1 MLKTRIILL
10 IVCIALISGLFL
22 FPKVAVE
29 NDSVL
34 SESAPTDSISN
45 RITAHS
51 NAPEGIKDAIRQIQV
66 LYRASSGK
74 EKNAIFAD
82 SLASL
87 YQIAGKFDS
96 AAWFS
101 EEASK
106 FFNTTESW
114 IKAGDLYYEAYTFA
128 VDRGKQ
134 NQLAAK
140 AQEYYTKVLD
150 ENPKNFDVKTKLAMT
165 YLSATNPMQGITLLR
180 EVLQEDPK
188 NELALFNM
196 GMLSV
201 QSGQNEKAVDRLH
214 ELIEI
219 NPKHTQ
225 GQLLLGIALMNLG
238 RKKDAREQFEKVKQ
252 LDNDPSVQATVDS
265 YLKDLK

>member
-1 MLKTRIILL
+1 MV
-10 IVCIALISGLFL
+10 VCIALISGLFML
-22 FPKVAVE
+22 PKVVVE
-29 NDSVL
+29 NDNSLAKSTPADSV
-34 SESAPTDSISN
+34 SN
-45 RITAHS
+45 QITAHI
-51 NAPEGIKDAIRQIQV
+51 NAPKEVEEAIAQV
-66 LYRASSGK
+66 RALYLTNSGK

-82 SLASL
+82 SLANL
-87 YQIAGKFDS
+87 YKVAGKFDS

-128 VDRGKQ
+128 VDQGKQ

-140 AQEYYTKVLD
+140 AQSYYTKVLD
-150 ENPKNFDVKTKLAMT
+150 ENPGNLDVKTKLAMT
-165 YLSATNPMQGITLLR
+165 YLTSSSPMQGITLLR
-180 EVLQEDPK
+180 EVLAEDPK

-201 QSGQNEKAVDRLH
+201 QSGQDEKAVDRLQ
-214 ELIEI
+214 ELIKI
-219 NPKHTQ
+219 NPQHTQ
-225 GQLLLGIALMNLG
+225 GQLLLGIAFMNLG
-238 RKKDAREQFEKVKQ
+238 KKKDAREQFEKVKQ
-252 LDNDPSVQATVDS
+252 LDNDPSVQAAVDS